1 MQQTLTAGQAA
12 PLIFSA
18 AERIEQS
25 CRELHDEAANL
36 KAMVSQ
42 WLSTHKEV
50 IEDCVAVPAMT
61 VFGVVMY
68 LMVAV
73 LQGGA
78 A

>member
-1 MQQTLTAGQAA
+1 MQKTLTAGQAA

-25 CRELHDEAANL
+25 CRELHDEAATL
-36 KAMVSQ
+36 KELVSQ

-50 IEDCVAVPAMT
+50 IEDCVAVPALT
-61 VFGVVMY
+61 AFGVVIY
-68 LMVAV
+68 LVVAV

-78 A
+78 V